1 VTAFEANALPN
12 PKPRDVTPLQEQPHH
27 EEIHKLRDQS
37 TTCPNGRNGFV
48 THIHSVRRD
57 DLVLTD
63 FVVQPLE
70 VSPND
75 SKGWEV
81 LSSVLLV
88 LAGALTGLLASN
100 GLKDKDKEEADD

>member
-1 VTAFEANALPN
+1 MKKYTNS
-12 PKPRDVTPLQEQPHH
+12 
-27 EEIHKLRDQS
+27 EIKAR
-37 TTCPNGRNGFV
+37 
-48 THIHSVRRD
+48 
-57 DLVLTD
+57 LVLMVGAALSLTFIMSIGMILYSLA

-75 SKGWEV
+75 SKAWEV

-100 GLKDKDKEEADD
+100 GLKDKDKDKQDD

>member
-1 VTAFEANALPN
+1 VKKYTNS
-12 PKPRDVTPLQEQPHH
+12 
-27 EEIHKLRDQS
+27 EIKAR
-37 TTCPNGRNGFV
+37 
-48 THIHSVRRD
+48 
-57 DLVLTD
+57 LVLLVGFALSLTFLMSVFMILYSLT

-75 SKGWEV
+75 QKGWEV

-100 GLKDKDKEEADD
+100 GLKDKDRGEPNE

>member
-1 VTAFEANALPN
+1 MKKYTNS
-12 PKPRDVTPLQEQPHH
+12 
-27 EEIHKLRDQS
+27 EIKAR
-37 TTCPNGRNGFV
+37 
-48 THIHSVRRD
+48 
-57 DLVLTD
+57 LVLIVGMALSLTFILSVGMILYSLT

-100 GLKDKDKEEADD
+100 GLQTRQGQRRSR

>member
-1 VTAFEANALPN
+1 MQTKPEA
-12 PKPRDVTPLQEQPHH
+12 RDVTPLQEQPHH

-37 TTCPNGRNGFV
+37 TTFLMVGFALSL
-48 THIHSVRRD
+48 TFLMSVFMI
-57 DLVLTD
+57 LYSLT

-75 SKGWEV
+75 QKGWET
-81 LSSVLLV
+81 LSSVMLV